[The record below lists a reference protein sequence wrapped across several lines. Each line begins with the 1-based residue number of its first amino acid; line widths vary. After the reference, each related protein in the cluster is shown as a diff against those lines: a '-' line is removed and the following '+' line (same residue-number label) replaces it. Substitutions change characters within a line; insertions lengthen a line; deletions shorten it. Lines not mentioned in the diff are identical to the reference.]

1 MAEPLSRMNRRTAIA
16 ALVGGG
22 GTVAVAMAAPSLT
35 SGGSLTT
42 FQQAF
47 TSPYATL
54 DRAEHTVWSAE
65 IGSTLQIENGPGL
78 RIASVETGAPYGP
91 QSGLIRS
98 RSFLVNFDIVGRG
111 SVSSDRIYRVSHRK
125 YGSFDLYVRTAAQVQ
140 SFAQASFS

>member
-1 MAEPLSRMNRRTAIA
+1 MAEPISRINRRTAIA
-16 ALVGGG
+16 ALAGGG
-22 GTVAVAMAAPSLT
+22 AAAVAMAAPSL
-35 SGGSLTT
+35 SPSGSLTT

>member
-22 GTVAVAMAAPSLT
+22 TVAVAMAAPSL
-35 SGGSLTT
+35 SSSGSLTT

-47 TSPYATL
+47 TSPNATL
-54 DRAEHTVWSAE
+54 DRADYSTWTAE

-78 RIASVETGAPYGP
+78 RFASVETGAPYGP
-91 QSGLIRS
+91 QAGLIRS

-111 SVSSDRIYRVSHRK
+111 SVTSDRVYRVSHRK
-125 YGSFDLYVRTAAQVQ
+125 YGSFDLYVRTAAQVGN
-140 SFAQASFS
+140 FAQASFS